1 VNDASS
7 GPHARHNGPD
17 PGVSVLVAAWNEADR
32 IGACLAALD
41 SISWPRLQILVS
53 AGGNDRTYEIACKF
67 SSDRISIF
75 PQQAGVGKQAALRE
89 LLTHATSEIIYL
101 TDGDTLVPEAT
112 LQAVIQPIIQGE
124 TQVVTGNYRPYEDLV
139 DSPLVFYQWSIDRA
153 VERQRGRE
161 SEGITGANAAVTR
174 AALDASGG
182 FSSDVSTGTDYWL
195 ARQLRANEFDIRY
208 VDAGVETEYA
218 DSPRLYTQRRSR
230 WLRNTFL
237 HGRYL
242 GHREEVRNSLVTMGI
257 GTVVIGGPIL
267 MAVNKGLVGAVW
279 GGLVT
284 ILLKRRVRYASDLAR
299 ERNSSLPSGYM
310 IRLPYLILLDQLAS
324 ALAAIDLV
332 NRRRR
337 HRW

>member
-1 VNDASS
+1 MNESS
-7 GPHARHNGPD
+7 SRPHTKYNGPD

-53 AGGNDRTYEIACKF
+53 AGGTDRTYEIACDH

-75 PQQAGVGKQAALRE
+75 PQQPGVGKQAALRD
-89 LLTHATSEIIYL
+89 LLTRATEEIIYL
-101 TDGDTLVPEAT
+101 TDGDTVVPEAT

-124 TQVVTGNYRPYEDLV
+124 THVVTGNYRPYEDSAG
-139 DSPLVFYQWSIDRA
+139 SPLVFYQWSIDRA
-153 VERQRGRE
+153 VDRQRRCE

-182 FSSDVSTGTDYWL
+182 FDSDVKTGTDYWL
-195 ARQLRANEFDIRY
+195 ARQLRAKGFDIRY

-218 DSPRLYTQRRSR
+218 HSPRLYTKRRSR

-237 HGRYL
+237 HGRSL
-242 GHREEVRNSLVTMGI
+242 GHQEEIRNSLMTMGI
-257 GTVVIGGPIL
+257 GTAVIGGPVL
-267 MAVNKGLVGAVW
+267 MAVNKWLGSAVW
-279 GGLVT
+279 GGLVGT
-284 ILLKRRVRYASDLAR
+284 LLRRRVKYASDLAH

-324 ALAAIDLV
+324 ALAAVDLV

-337 HRW
+337 QRW